1 MEGVKLDAKKRTE
14 TGKGPCRRL
23 RSSGLI
29 PSIMYG
35 HKDIINLVLNQHEF
49 GKLTHHITKSTI
61 INLNVEGKVYD
72 VLIKDY
78 EKDYIKD
85 KFIHIDFFELQKDKA
100 AIFFIPVICKGT
112 PLGVKDGGTLVKH
125 LTEIKVECLPG
136 DIVANFE
143 FDVNELNIGDSIHIG
158 DIKFDSK
165 FKILTNS
172 EEVIVFVAG
181 KEKEEEI
188 PVEAA
193 AVEGEVAVEG
203 EAAAASATAAPGTA
217 PAADKEQK
225 KDQK

>member
-1 MEGVKLDAKKRTE
+1 MEGVKLEAKKRTE

-23 RSSGLI
+23 RSKGLI

-85 KFIHIDFFELQKDKA
+85 KFIHIDFFELQKDKT
-100 AIFFIPVICKGT
+100 AIFFIPVNCTGSSA
-112 PLGVKDGGTLVKH
+112 GVKEGGTLVKH
-125 LTEIKVECLPG
+125 LTEIKVECLPK
-136 DIVANFE
+136 DIVDHFD
-143 FDVNELNIGDSIHIG
+143 FDVTELNIGDSIHIG
-158 DIKFDSK
+158 DVKFDSK
-165 FKILTNS
+165 FKILTNP

-181 KEKEEEI
+181 KEKRRN
-188 PVEAA
+188 
-193 AVEGEVAVEG
+193 
-203 EAAAASATAAPGTA
+203 SC
-217 PAADKEQK
+217 
-225 KDQK
+225 